1 MGQTI
6 IQINDLIDQHGK
18 SFAECKGCSICKQ
31 IEQLRLNIEGEDNPK
46 VKRILAKGLDMTKS
60 DIAYLLQH
68 NVTQREIRKHMTID
82 GAIFADMMI
91 AWGFGKRKKKRGDDE
106 LAKVNMTV
114 EGYERLKADGLNDTQ
129 VAKRKGVSPAT
140 LWAWKK
146 RNGLIASTS
155 DSKAKETNSPRK
167 EKEQPQEDYR
177 SVIDSLK
184 RELEVREKA
193 IKDLEE
199 KNTYLQENTVSREK
213 YSDLEVEFQEIDAER
228 LLNFEKYKEQE
239 AKYQN
244 EHALVINLD
253 QELENIREQLR
264 KENTLVERYKQVNES
279 LEGMVRSYH
288 EYAFPAVSEK

>member
-6 IQINDLIDQHGK
+6 IQINDLIDQHGDT
-18 SFAECKGCSICKQ
+18 FTQCKGCSTCTKIQ
-31 IEQLRLNIEGEDNPK
+31 TLRNQMRNVSKINKLLD
-46 VKRILAKGLDMTKS
+46 KGQDMTKS
-60 DIAYLLQH
+60 DIAYLISRDVKKGDIKKAMKIGSMEFHDLMV
-68 NVTQREIRKHMTID
+68 N
-82 GAIFADMMI
+82 
-91 AWGFGKRKKKRGDDE
+91 WGFRKKKGMGRLPKLEMSVEEYKGYKEKGMSDK
-106 LAKVNMTV
+106 KVA
-114 EGYERLKADGLNDTQ
+114 EE
-129 VAKRKGVSPAT
+129 KGVAAGT
-140 LWAWKK
+140 IDYWKK
-146 RNGLIASTS
+146 KHHISSYS
-155 DSKAKETNSPRK
+155 DLVKKETNSPRK

-264 KENTLVERYKQVNES
+264 KANTLVERYKQVNES

-288 EYAFPAVSEK
+288 EYAFPAVQ

>member
-18 SFAECKGCSICKQ
+18 NFAECKGCSICKQ
-31 IEQLRLNIEGEDNPK
+31 IEQLRLNIEGENNPK
-46 VKRILAKGLDMTKS
+46 VKRILVKGLDMTKS

-82 GAIFADMMI
+82 GAVFADMMI

-106 LAKVNMTV
+106 LTKLSMTV
-114 EGYERLKADGLNDTQ
+114 EGYERLKTDGLNDAQ

-167 EKEQPQEDYR
+167 EKETPHE
-177 SVIDSLK
+177 SEKAVIDSLK

-199 KNTYLQENTVSREK
+199 KVEA
-213 YSDLEVEFQEIDAER
+213 LEVTRVPIVKYQELEAKLEESEANRYKNIDA
-228 LLNFEKYKEQE
+228 YQQYE
-239 AKYQN
+239 AKYQK
-244 EHALVINLD
+244 EHSIVISLD
-253 QELENIREQLR
+253 AELENTREQLR
-264 KENTLVERYKQVNES
+264 KAEGLNEVYKQENEH
-279 LEGMVRSYH
+279 LRGLIRIWI
-288 EYAFPAVSEK
+288 